1 MPRGIR
7 SSPGGRAV
15 SMPHARRTLRS
26 THGGHAASRLAI
38 GCRRTTTSMERLV
51 TQAAAPAPVVEM
63 QGISITFP
71 GVKALDGV
79 DFRMFP
85 GEVHSLMG
93 ENGAGKST
101 LIKALTGVYG
111 IDSGTITLA
120 GERVAFAGPA
130 QAQSA
135 GISTV
140 YQEVNLLP
148 NLTVAENIMLGRE
161 PRRFGSIDWRG
172 MRRRS
177 AELLAGMNLDVDPG
191 SLLGDHSLAVQQLI
205 AIARAIDVQAK
216 VLVLDEP
223 TSSLD
228 ADEVAE
234 LFRVIRSLKEQGVAI
249 LFVSHFLDQ
258 VYEICDRLTVL
269 RNGKLVGEYLTD
281 ELLRIDLVQK
291 MIGKE
296 LTVLDDLE
304 QRARAASADESQA
317 PIFVNAEGLGRRGA
331 IAPADLPIAAGE
343 VVGLAGL
350 LGSGRTEFARLL
362 GGIDRADQG
371 ELSIGGKVTKLR
383 TPRQAISH
391 RIAFSSEN
399 RRDEGVVGDLTV
411 RDNIVLAL
419 QADRGW
425 FRPIPAKRQDEL
437 AQSYIQALNIRPA
450 NPDALVRNL
459 SGGNQQKVLLAR
471 WLAIAPHLLILDEP
485 TRGIDIG
492 AKAEIQKLV
501 FNLAE
506 NGMSVLFISAE
517 LEEVLR
523 LSHRIAVLRDRRL
536 VADLEND
543 GLTVDALLALIAD
556 GSVEGAEEI
565 EGVQADAASAAP
577 SAAST
582 SDASDQAVASDPT
595 DPIDPIIPT
604 IDPTDPTTGGTR

>member
-1 MPRGIR
+1 M
-7 SSPGGRAV
+7 SDE
-15 SMPHARRTLRS
+15 AR
-26 THGGHAASRLAI
+26 
-38 GCRRTTTSMERLV
+38 
-51 TQAAAPAPVVEM
+51 QPVVEVSRATVRF
-63 QGISITFP
+63 GRET
-71 GVKALDGV
+71 ALDAV
-79 DFRMFP
+79 DFRLLP

-111 IDSGTITLA
+111 IDAGTITLA
-120 GERVAFAGPA
+120 GADVSFSGPA
-130 QAQSA
+130 QAQAA

-148 NLTVAENIMLGRE
+148 NLSVAENIMLGRE
-161 PRRFGSIDWRG
+161 PHRFGSIDWRA
-172 MRRRS
+172 MRRR
-177 AELLAGMNLDVDPG
+177 AAVLLESLNLEIDPG
-191 SLLGDHSLAVQQLI
+191 SLLGDHSLAVQQLV

-216 VLVLDEP
+216 VLILDEP

-269 RNGKLVGEYLTD
+269 RNGKLVGEYLVE

-296 LTVLDDLE
+296 LTALDDLE
-304 QRARAASADESQA
+304 QRARASFADDSDA
-317 PIFVNAEGLGRRGA
+317 TTFVSAEGLGRRGA
-331 IAPADLPIAAGE
+331 IHPADLPIAAGE

-371 ELSIGGKVTKLR
+371 ELEIRGKATKLR

-391 RIAFSSEN
+391 RIAYSSEN
-399 RRDEGVVGDLTV
+399 RRDEGIVGDLTV

-425 FRPIPAKRQDEL
+425 FRPIPKKRQDEL
-437 AQSYIQALNIRPA
+437 TQSYIQALNIRPG

-523 LSHRIAVLRDRRL
+523 LSHRIVVLRDRHV

-543 GLTVDALLALIAD
+543 GLTVDSLLALIAD
-556 GSVEGAEEI
+556 GSVAEEGDDG
-565 EGVQADAASAAP
+565 EDAARLEPAASAPQLAT
-577 SAAST
+577 AASV
-582 SDASDQAVASDPT
+582 AVDRGEGTAPE
-595 DPIDPIIPT
+595 
-604 IDPTDPTTGGTR
+604 PTTDSAQGGDR